1 MKSHLLLKAN
11 ISMKNNYE
19 DFTLS
24 QQFYHCNFLIA
35 LLYELTKIMFI
46 KLLITVTVFQII
58 LFQGFTFC
66 LILSKSPF
74 NTTVPFIR
82 VDIILH
88 FGSKLMYFL
97 QYGNIYNN

>member
-66 LILSKSPF
+66 LILSKSPL

-88 FGSKLMYFL
+88 FGSELMYFL